1 MRTSDDDEVT
11 YRSPEEVHKF
21 FSEMSRQQLEELWTR
36 LRAASYTRYGRLQ
49 KRVRGLDIE
58 ELIQD
63 SVADA
68 LLGKR
73 RWPVLDK
80 DGNEVTFFTFINQTI
95 RSKVSHRSY
104 QEAKKL
110 SLEELTEK
118 SEAQGIF
125 LKELSVTEDLDWK
138 IRVSQLCSRIYARI
152 QPTPALTA
160 IMDLM
165 IETQGTIKAEEIA
178 DHLNL
183 TLPKVHNFL
192 RRLRRIARKVLKES

>member
-1 MRTSDDDEVT
+1 MLSM
-11 YRSPEEVHKF
+11 
-21 FSEMSRQQLEELWTR
+21 SEQQQQELWKR

-58 ELIQD
+58 DLIQD

-80 DGNEVTFFTFINQTI
+80 DGNEVSFYTFINQTI
-95 RSKVSHRSY
+95 RSKVSHRAY

-110 SLEELTEK
+110 CLEDLAEK

-125 LKELSVTEDLDWK
+125 LKELSVAEDFDWK
-138 IRVSQLCSRIYARI
+138 IHMSQLCSRIYAQI
-152 QPTPALTA
+152 QPKPALTA
-160 IMDLM
+160 VMDLM

-183 TLPKVHNFL
+183 TLSEVHNLL